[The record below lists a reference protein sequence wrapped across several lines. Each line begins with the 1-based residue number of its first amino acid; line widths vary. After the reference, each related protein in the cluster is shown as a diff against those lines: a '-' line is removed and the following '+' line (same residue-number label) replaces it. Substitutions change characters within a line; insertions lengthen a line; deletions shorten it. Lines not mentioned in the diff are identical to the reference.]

1 MIELVVE
8 TAIGTA
14 LTIVIAYLSYLVYS
28 TKRAN
33 RDLALLL
40 MQANLETELV
50 TQKLDKTIQTLN
62 NTNIED
68 KDGFIKF
75 LSQSREWAFG
85 YIEDVQNAL
94 KEMSA
99 AMDAADEKRI
109 LEAYDKLMKYMPE
122 EINNN

>member
-1 MIELVVE
+1 LIELVVE